1 MSQQLTSTMIN
12 TKFLYVIVM
21 INLIVATETSAT
33 QQTQQLEEI
42 KSGVITFIK
51 NNLSENPNQTTKIKI
66 KHLDSRLKL
75 TACKQLLNFVLP
87 TGENLGRYATM
98 SVSCAHPKPWSIFV
112 PVEIMRFGPVV
123 MTKGVLSRGH
133 VIRAQ
138 DLYISNQ
145 DLNAKGRSYYSQVD
159 DIIGMIVKTPVRS
172 GTILRKRHLRL
183 PTIIKRGQKVTII
196 AGRKQFEIR
205 MTGQALMDGSK
216 GDLIRVTNISSKKT
230 VEGEVIR
237 AGVIRIQL

>member
-1 MSQQLTSTMIN
+1 
-12 TKFLYVIVM
+12 
-21 INLIVATETSAT
+21 
-33 QQTQQLEEI
+33 
-42 KSGVITFIK
+42 
-51 NNLSENPNQTTKIKI
+51 
-66 KHLDSRLKL
+66 
-75 TACKQLLNFVLP
+75 
-87 TGENLGRYATM
+87 
-98 SVSCAHPKPWSIFV
+98 
-112 PVEIMRFGPVV
+112 
-123 MTKGVLSRGH
+123 GVLSRGH
-133 VIRAQ
+133 VVRAQ